1 MRLREATG
9 AALWTARKFGLR
21 MVRYLS
27 LPPVPVTLQNL
38 RASPVKTVPADS
50 ERFPGTG

>member
-1 MRLREATG
+1 MQLREVTG

-21 MVRYLS
+21 MVRYLP

-38 RASPVKTVPADS
+38 RASPVKTVPSDS
-50 ERFPGTG
+50 ERFPGAG